1 MATDLLL
8 MTELY
13 EILVEDEST
22 IDPGVQAG
30 MVTNL
35 IAGEKFYLLEKF
47 AQRPDLA
54 PYADELLGKC
64 ENRKVIAAWVSRP
77 DRNPDQVV
85 ARILREKRLSVII
98 DLIKNSK
105 LPEEAQRSLLSRNS
119 RKITK
124 ALLESGNLSVEVR
137 KKLLPQML
145 VDLERTGVRCS
156 VHSVLDSRHHKQ
168 AADYFEK
175 LVNGDPGV
183 ASNAI
188 ALARGPLCVNLA
200 LKYINDK
207 APEMVSDAVSLIV
220 ARIDEITKD
229 PRTIDG
235 GGSEWG
241 AGLGADSLLSLL
253 EFIGL
258 SELTDPEIT
267 KMRTTLGRLGKNVS
281 NTNEEALK
289 RVRKL
294 YTPSSRTTLSAALNL
309 ATTKNVREA
318 KATIRKLISRRAVRH
333 VEAGIYYDV
342 ALKSLSANTVLPP
355 EVIIPVIGDLPHKT
369 VCAFLLQWME
379 RGYMDAVAGVVQE
392 ETSFAYISE
401 ELDQAINYYYATGG
415 VAKVMELKEAMCRAS
430 EKDDYEEADWLPLF
444 LTHKL
449 LRSDPKLVLS
459 VLPWKA
465 VSDFIRELEYGVD
478 QCDDDDDQCDD
489 DNDDD
494 NDDDD
499 NGGKGDTNDAP
510 QTTPEQNPVLN
521 LVAEI
526 HGLLVKHLASD
537 PVKWSTFAGLSDE
550 FDGTLP
556 QLLFAA
562 ENL

>member
-1 MATDLLL
+1 MATDLTL
-8 MTELY
+8 MAEFY
-13 EILVEDEST
+13 EILIEDGST

-35 IAGEKFYLLEKF
+35 IDGEKFHLLEKF

-64 ENRKVIAAWVSRP
+64 ENRKVIAAWISRP

-85 ARILREKRLSVII
+85 ARILCEKRLSVII
-98 DLIKNSK
+98 DLIKSAK
-105 LPEEAQRSLLSRNS
+105 LPEEAQLSLLSRNS
-119 RKITK
+119 KKITR
-124 ALLESGNLSVEVR
+124 ALIESGNLSVEAR

-145 VDLERTGVRCS
+145 VGLEKTGARPS
-156 VHSVLDSRHHKQ
+156 VNSVMNSRHYQQ
-168 AADYFEK
+168 AADFFEQ
-175 LVNGDPGV
+175 LVNGDPSM

-188 ALARGPLCVNLA
+188 ALARGPLCVDLA
-200 LKYINDK
+200 LKYISDK

-241 AGLGADSLLSLL
+241 AGLGANSLLSLL

-258 SELTDPEIT
+258 SALTDPGT
-267 KMRTTLGRLGKNVS
+267 AKMRATLGRLGKSVS
-281 NTNEEALK
+281 ASKEEDLK

-294 YTPSSRTTLSAALNL
+294 YTPSSRATLSAALNL

-318 KATIRKLISRRAVRH
+318 KATIRKIITHPAVRPADIGSH
-333 VEAGIYYDV
+333 YDV

-355 EVIIPVIGDLPHKT
+355 EVILPAISDLPHKT

-379 RGYMDAVAGVVQE
+379 RGYMDAVAEVVQE
-392 ETSFAYISE
+392 ETSFSYISD
-401 ELDQAINYYYATGG
+401 ELDQAINYYYAIGG
-415 VAKVMELKEAMCRAS
+415 VAKVMELKEAMRRAS
-430 EKDDYEEADWLPLF
+430 EKNDYEEAEWLPLF
-444 LTHKL
+444 MTHKL
-449 LRSDPKLVLS
+449 LRSNTKLVLS
-459 VLPWKA
+459 ALPWKEL
-465 VSDFIRELEYGVD
+465 SDFIRELEYGVD
-478 QCDDDDDQCDD
+478 QYDDDDDDD
-489 DNDDD
+489 DND
-494 NDDDD
+494 
-499 NGGKGDTNDAP
+499 GDNDAP
-510 QTTPEQNPVLN
+510 QTTPEQNPVPD

-526 HGLLVKHLASD
+526 QGLLVKHLASD
-537 PVKWSTFAGLSDE
+537 PLKWSTFAGLSDE